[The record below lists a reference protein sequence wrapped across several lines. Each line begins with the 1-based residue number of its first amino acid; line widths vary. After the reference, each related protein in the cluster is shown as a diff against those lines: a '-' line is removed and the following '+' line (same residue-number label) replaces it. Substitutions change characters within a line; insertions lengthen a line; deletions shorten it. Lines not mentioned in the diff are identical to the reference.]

1 MTFLSLS
8 PLRKDS
14 TVPLFSQWWINAF
27 AAPAQQSLFIS
38 EGMRLKGLLSP
49 GDGSAC
55 IGPQGANVRKKAR
68 PGECRGGTRSGRLNA
83 FLRHF
88 LSLCLL
94 LVLKR
99 KASFSHQRAQM
110 KPCFSG
116 LKEPFVFFSPSF
128 LLTFISSPADNSPF
142 PSLVQHF

>member
-14 TVPLFSQWWINAF
+14 TVPLFFSQGWINAF

-38 EGMRLKGLLSP
+38 EGVRLKGLLSP

-55 IGPQGANVRKKAR
+55 IGPRGANVRKKKKRLGLESVVAA
-68 PGECRGGTRSGRLNA
+68 GRSGRLNA

-88 LSLCLL
+88 FSLCLL

-99 KASFSHQRAQM
+99 KASSSHQRAQM
-110 KPCFSG
+110 KPCF
-116 LKEPFVFFSPSF
+116 FSRPKRAICV
-128 LLTFISSPADNSPF
+128 LLPPLFC
-142 PSLVQHF
+142 

>member
-14 TVPLFSQWWINAF
+14 TVPLFSQGWINAF
-27 AAPAQQSLFIS
+27 AAPAQRSLFIS

-68 PGECRGGTRSGRLNA
+68 PGECRGGRKIRP
-83 FLRHF
+83 
-88 LSLCLL
+88 
-94 LVLKR
+94 LK
-99 KASFSHQRAQM
+99 
-110 KPCFSG
+110 CFSQTFLLPLPPPPRPQKG
-116 LKEPFVFFSPSF
+116 SLFLTSAHSDEAVFFRP
-128 LLTFISSPADNSPF
+128 
-142 PSLVQHF
+142 